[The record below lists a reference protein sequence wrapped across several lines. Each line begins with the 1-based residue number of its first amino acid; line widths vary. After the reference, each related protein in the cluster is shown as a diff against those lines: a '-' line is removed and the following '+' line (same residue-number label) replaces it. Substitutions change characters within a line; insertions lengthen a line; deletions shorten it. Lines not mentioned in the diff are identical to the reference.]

1 MIGVLSVTGFGILS
15 RYTDL
20 SEVFTESTPSVQY
33 TSSDDIS
40 WWLVVTRW
48 LQVIIVGGSMLI
60 CTFGVLLN

>member
-40 WWLVVTRW
+40 
-48 LQVIIVGGSMLI
+48 
-60 CTFGVLLN
+60 